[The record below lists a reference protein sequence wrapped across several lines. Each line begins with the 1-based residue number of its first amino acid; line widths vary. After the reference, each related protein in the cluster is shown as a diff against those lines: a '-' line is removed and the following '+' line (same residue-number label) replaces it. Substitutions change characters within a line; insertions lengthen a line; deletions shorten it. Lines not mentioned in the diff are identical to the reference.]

1 MKQTEWVM
9 IPLNKVRRFA
19 LWREAEKHEFLYS
32 WGNIAGTII
41 NVLLNSDE
49 IGTDEA
55 EFLYEFIRLKAERA
69 QRKQGKYTEF
79 TKSGKETG
87 TDEPDRLGR
96 AGCNEADTR
105 STDL

>member
-1 MKQTEWVM
+1 MNVKEKAKQMKQNEWVM

-55 EFLYEFIRLKAERA
+55 EFLTEFIRLKAERA
-69 QRKQGKYTEF
+69 HNKPGK
-79 TKSGKETG
+79 
-87 TDEPDRLGR
+87 
-96 AGCNEADTR
+96 
-105 STDL
+105 